1 MSDMNDFIIKD
12 GVLTKYN
19 GEESDVV
26 VPDGVTAIGKMAFSN
41 CRSLESIVIPKSV
54 TSIEVIAFFHC
65 RGLTS
70 ITIPDSVTHIGG
82 DAFSDT
88 PWIEKQ
94 RTINPF
100 VIINGILIDGRM
112 HKGDVVVPDGVTSI
126 GSNAFY
132 KCSDLT
138 SITIPDSVTSIG
150 DASFCGCSG
159 LASIT
164 IPNSVTSIGSNAF
177 EYCLGLT
184 SITIPNGVTS
194 IGKSTFWACR
204 NLASITIP
212 DSVTS
217 IGRVAFE
224 NCSTLT
230 SITIPQNVLR
240 IGDNAFKECES
251 LTEIRILSNALETG
265 SIEGAFDSCKN
276 LKRVYAPLSAMTK
289 WNSYCK
295 SSFVFI
301 ELDGD
306 NRNIF
311 VYSEKSDSNNI
322 SSLICKDKYGLYDSE
337 LINNGH
343 LYKYTLPQRLAGAVG
358 RLKNPVKLT
367 DENRALYIDML
378 NKNAKKLIPFAEEYG
393 MPELIRYLLELN
405 VLSEKALE
413 TVKKEIE
420 SSTVPDIAALANME
434 VKAAAPTDV
443 KVVKR
448 PKAPKL
454 SNLKVVELLEEKV
467 LNNDIEGVK
476 GVFTDYSPI
485 EFTARALGLA
495 CRYCGAEM
503 VKTLIEC
510 GASFEF
516 ESTPDLKKKYNC
528 SIKLSNNT
536 QEDVCYELYLLED
549 AYKDKNKKKIIDVS
563 ERVKVLEILK
573 QKDEG
578 NLALVLYYAILQ
590 SEPEIYQTLIEL
602 GEDKLPWFYE
612 SVVADTYKT
621 YHERGEFDWY
631 LEKKNNKNLPDMLE
645 RLLRCME
652 GNKIAIYPRN
662 LYGDRYGDGKFR
674 KKFCSVKTFE
684 IMVEHTDMVAKAKTW
699 DLINAIIEENNVTA
713 IKFALENKWIS
724 TQEDID
730 KLEKA
735 VSKRKKCSAEFVGCI
750 LEMKRQLDQG
760 SDKSLTD
767 ELSLDGKDQT
777 PTAILKKIWG
787 TKKLEDGTLMIISYK
802 GEETDIVI
810 PSVIGKN
817 TVTAISPETFNPSA
831 PRISDELSEVRRS
844 IVSVTIPGTIRK
856 IPEKMFA
863 YREKNSHSYDL
874 AECKNIKKIILEDGI
889 TEICDKAFY
898 GCTGIKSIV
907 IPDSVQIIGESAFER
922 CTKLEKI
929 TLPKHIHKLPDRIFF
944 HTGFVDYD
952 IGDQITS
959 LGESVFAH
967 CSKLQSVK
975 LNMNITDIP
984 VKLFE
989 GCTALQTVELP
1000 DSLKTIGDFAFYG
1013 CISLKPFAIPRSV
1026 NQVGKYAFMSCD
1038 QMADEKGRIIIDGEL
1053 VGFSTKGA
1061 WDSGWTLPPYHDY
1074 IEPWKIDDD
1083 IKKVSIPPR
1092 SFAPL
1097 VYREYSG
1104 TVECVNLT
1112 SVNIGDEVEFG
1123 RFPSNNNF
1131 EMQPL
1136 KWIAVARENDMTLL
1150 LSKDCLFMLES
1161 DLATY
1166 SYKKWSN
1173 SSIRKMLNNGFM
1185 DMAFV
1190 SEERDHI
1197 CKVSNSTTYFVRKGK
1212 VDTEQTKDKV
1222 FLLSKEEVEKYLQ
1235 EEKDRTSQFAPRA
1248 VMFGD
1253 DTSCKYDRDYWVTRT
1268 PTGYGVE
1275 GVSISKGFFTNRGS
1289 GYCRPAMW
1297 VK

>member
-1 MSDMNDFIIKD
+1 MSDIKDFRIKD
-12 GVLTKYN
+12 GVLKEYK
-19 GEESDVV
+19 GDDPVV
-26 VPDGVTAIGKMAFSN
+26 V
-41 CRSLESIVIPKSV
+41 
-54 TSIEVIAFFHC
+54 
-65 RGLTS
+65 
-70 ITIPDSVTHIGG
+70 
-82 DAFSDT
+82 
-88 PWIEKQ
+88 
-94 RTINPF
+94 
-100 VIINGILIDGRM
+100 
-112 HKGDVVVPDGVTSI
+112 
-126 GSNAFY
+126 
-132 KCSDLT
+132 
-138 SITIPDSVTSIG
+138 IPDSVTSIG
-150 DASFCGCSG
+150 DRAFEYCRS
-159 LASIT
+159 LTSIT
-164 IPNSVTSIGSNAF
+164 IPNSVTSIGGSAF
-177 EYCLGLT
+177 SDCSSLT
-184 SITIPNGVTS
+184 SITIPDGVTS
-194 IGKSTFWACR
+194 IGGSAFSGCSSLT
-204 NLASITIP
+204 SITIPDTVTSIGDDAFYDCSSLTSITIPDGVTSIVGGSFSGCSSLTSIMIP

-217 IGRVAFE
+217 IGDWAFSR
-224 NCSTLT
+224 CRSLT
-230 SITIPQNVLR
+230 SITIPHKIEA
-240 IGDNAFKECES
+240 IGDRAFIDCES
-251 LTEIRILSNALETG
+251 LEQIVIKSDSFNTG
-265 SIEGAFDSCKN
+265 IIEGPFGACKN
-276 LKRVYAPLSAMTK
+276 LKRVYAPLSAMAN

-301 ELDGD
+301 DVSGED
-306 NRNIF
+306 RNIY
-311 VYSEKSDSNNI
+311 VYSEKTGSNNI
-322 SSLICKDKYGLYDSE
+322 SSLICKGKYELYDSE

-343 LYKYTLPQRLAGAVG
+343 GFKYTLPQRLAGAVG

-367 DENRALYIDML
+367 DENRTLYIDML

-393 MPELIRYLLELN
+393 MPELVRYLLELN

-413 TVKKEIE
+413 TVKREIE
-420 SSTVPDIAALANME
+420 ASAVPDISVLANME

-476 GVFTDYSPI
+476 GVFTNYRPI

-536 QEDVCYELYLLED
+536 QEQVCYELYLLED
-549 AYKDKNKKKIIDVS
+549 AYKDKNKKIVIDVS

-590 SEPEIYQTLIEL
+590 SEDEIYQKLIEL

-631 LEKKNNKNLPDMLE
+631 LEKKNKKNLPDMLG
-645 RLLRCME
+645 RLLHCMD
-652 GNKIAIYPRN
+652 GDRIAVYPRN
-662 LYGDRYGDGKFR
+662 LYGDRYGDGKF
-674 KKFCSVKTFE
+674 KSKYCADKTFD
-684 IMVEHTDMVAKAKTW
+684 IMVAHTDMVAKAKTW
-699 DLINAIIEENNVTA
+699 DLINAIIEENNVAA
-713 IKFALENKWIS
+713 IKYALENKWIS

-750 LEMKRQLDQG
+750 LEVKRQLNQG

-802 GEETDIVI
+802 GEEADVVI
-810 PSVIGKN
+810 PSAIGKN

-831 PRISDELSEVRRS
+831 PRISDEISEVRRS
-844 IVSVTIPGTIRK
+844 IMSVTIPGTIRK

-863 YREKNSHSYDL
+863 YREKNSHSYDFD
-874 AECKNIKKIILEDGI
+874 ECKNIKKIILEDGI

-907 IPDSVQIIGESAFER
+907 IPESVKIIGESAFER
-922 CTKLEKI
+922 CIKLEKI
-929 TLPKHIHKLPDRIFF
+929 TLPNDIRKLPNRVFF
-944 HTGFVDYD
+944 QTGLIDYAL
-952 IGDQITS
+952 GDQITS
-959 LGESVFAH
+959 LGKSVFAY
-967 CSKLQSVK
+967 CDKLQSVK
-975 LNMNITDIP
+975 FNANITSIP
-984 VKLFE
+984 DNLFE
-989 GCTALQTVELP
+989 GCTVLHTVELP
-1000 DSLKTIGDFAFYG
+1000 DSLESIGEYAFYG
-1013 CISLKPFAIPRSV
+1013 CIALKPFAIPASV
-1026 NQVGKYAFMSCD
+1026 NHIGDYAFLSCD
-1038 QMADEKGRIIIDGEL
+1038 SMADEKGRIIIDDEL
-1053 VGFSTKGA
+1053 YGFSTKGE
-1061 WDSGWTLPPYHDY
+1061 WDSGWKLPPYHDY
-1074 IEPWKIDDD
+1074 IEPWKIDND
-1083 IKKVSIPPR
+1083 INKVSIPSR
-1092 SFAPL
+1092 DFAPL

-1104 TVECVNLT
+1104 KVEIVDFD

-1136 KWIAVARENDMTLL
+1136 KWIAVSRENDMTLL

-1161 DLATY
+1161 DLETW
-1166 SYKKWSN
+1166 SYKRWSN
-1173 SSIRKMLNNGFM
+1173 STIRKMLNNGFM

-1212 VDTEQTKDKV
+1212 VDTEQTKDNV
-1222 FLLSKEEVEKYLQ
+1222 FLLSKEEVENYLP
-1235 EEKDRTSQFAPRA
+1235 EEKDRISQFAPRA

-1268 PTGYGVE
+1268 PAGYGVE

-1297 VK
+1297 VKE